1 MKKIFGLII
10 SMLLLNGCAE
20 SVALL
25 APASSSLAGKN
36 VTQSAISSALS
47 FGVKMETGKSPTE
60 HAMAYVQEH
69 NPEQKKAKC
78 ISFLE
83 TTNSETCA
91 AVKKNILETKKKILE
106 KSQIENL
113 ASKAKAYNRR

>member
-10 SMLLLNGCAE
+10 SLFLLNGCAE

-36 VTQSAISSALS
+36 VTQSAISSAIS
-47 FGVKMETGKSPTE
+47 YGIKMETGKSPTE

-78 ISFLE
+78 ISFLNS
-83 TTNSETCA
+83 TNSETCA
-91 AVKKNILETKKKILE
+91 AVKKNIFETKKKILE
-106 KSQIENL
+106 KSKIEDL
-113 ASKAKAYNRR
+113 ASKAKTYNRR